1 MQDDATKTL
10 LTPPHS
16 STVCSK
22 TANINVKKLTS
33 LKLIVR
39 TTWWYHS
46 TKTAKIFWVTLDVA
60 MHGAAYGRPMRS
72 PIYSVTQK
80 IFAVL
85 VEW

>member
-1 MQDDATKTL
+1 MRY
-10 LTPPHS
+10 
-16 STVCSK
+16 SK

-39 TTWWYHS
+39 TMRWYHS

-72 PIYSVTQK
+72 PI
-80 IFAVL
+80 
-85 VEW
+85 